1 MEGNDNQDYFERTI
15 IQIIGISYR
24 ITEFERQPV
33 TLSLKQSYMYNTA
46 DDLVNDD
53 ALAL

>member
-33 TLSLKQSYMYNTA
+33 TLSLKQSYNSA

>member
-33 TLSLKQSYMYNTA
+33 MHTESEAEL
-46 DDLVNDD
+46 
-53 ALAL
+53 